1 MYTKIINVIFY
12 ETDSGNKPVREWL
25 SSLCLDDKKIIGE
38 DMKTVE
44 YGWPV
49 GMPVCKSIGNDLY
62 EVRSNLTD
70 GKISRVIFVIEK
82 GHMVLLHGFI
92 KKTQKIPKKDL
103 ELAKKRKGNIK

>member
-1 MYTKIINVIFY
+1 MYTKIIKVIFY
-12 ETDSGNKPVREWL
+12 ETDAGNKPVREWL

-49 GMPVCKSIGNDLY
+49 GMPVCKSIGNELY

-70 GKISRVIFVIEK
+70 GKIARVIFVIEQ
-82 GHMVLLHGFI
+82 GYMILLHGFI

-103 ELAKKRKGNIK
+103 ELAKKRKGKIK

>member
-1 MYTKIINVIFY
+1 LYTKIIKVIFY
-12 ETDSGNKPVREWL
+12 ETHAGNRPVREWL

-49 GMPVCKSIGNDLY
+49 GMPVCKSIGNGLY

-70 GKISRVIFVIEK
+70 GKIARVIFMIEQ
-82 GHMVLLHGFI
+82 GYMILLHSFI

-103 ELAKKRKGNIK
+103 ELAKKRKGKIK

>member
-1 MYTKIINVIFY
+1 LYTKIIKVIFY
-12 ETDSGNKPVREWL
+12 ETDAGNKPVREWL

-49 GMPVCKSIGNDLY
+49 GMPVCKSIGNELY

-70 GKISRVIFVIEK
+70 GKIARVIFVIEQ
-82 GHMVLLHGFI
+82 GYMILLHGFI

-103 ELAKKRKGNIK
+103 ELAKKRKGKIK